1 MIKLRFS
8 GEAEWHGQ
16 LDQMGGGKVGNKVRD
31 TRTNTKQ
38 QQKLQ
43 KISSRCDRVQLSFTV
58 IAKDL
63 LGRSPHEANIY
74 HY

>member
-16 LDQMGGGKVGNKVRD
+16 LDQMGGGKVGNKVREQIQ
-31 TRTNTKQ
+31 NN
-38 QQKLQ
+38 QKLQ
-43 KISSRCDRVQLSFTV
+43 KFSSRCDRVQLSFTV